1 MADDWN
7 NPIFGHVLCKKIGW
21 AAYPSYQVPKW
32 ERRVPFLLVDL
43 LTYLNYHL
51 FEISPSTK
59 LRNYTF
65 WFLLYRAAWNYHSAR
80 N

>member
-1 MADDWN
+1 MTGMIQSSAM
-7 NPIFGHVLCKKIGW
+7 FYVKRIGW

-51 FEISPSTK
+51 FEISSSTK
-59 LRNYTF
+59 LRNYKPF
-65 WFLLYRAAWNYHSAR
+65 SIVRI
-80 N
+80 